1 MTELSLDAKRRYARH
16 LTLPEVGAEGQV
28 RLAATSVLV
37 VGAGGLGSPVA
48 LYLAAAGVGR
58 LGLVDADRVELSN
71 LQRQVLYGDATLG
84 ARKVTAAAARLAD
97 LNPLV
102 RIEPHDL
109 RLTSHNAREVLAGYD
124 VVVDGTDNFPTR
136 YLLNDACV
144 QLGKPLVYGS
154 IFRFEGQVT
163 VFDAR
168 RGPCYRCLFPAP
180 PPPELAPSCAEG
192 GVLGVLPGLVGTL
205 QASEAIKLALGI
217 GEPLVGRLLTVDA
230 LTCRFLELRVRKSAE
245 CPACGER
252 PTLTELVDYEAFCG
266 VPAADREPA
275 AEPEPG
281 VDREPAA
288 APGATL
294 PDGPELWP
302 REAAPH
308 VRAGRVVLVD
318 VREPFEWDVA
328 HLAGATLIPLG
339 ELRQRVGEL
348 PRDRPLLVYCHHGQR
363 SRSAVTMLRAAGFE
377 RAYNLTGGIDAWSRE
392 VDTSLARY

>member
-16 LTLPEVGAEGQV
+16 LTLPEVGAEGQA

-58 LGLVDADRVELSN
+58 LGLVDADKVELSN

-102 RIEPHDL
+102 RVEPHDL

-124 VVVDGTDNFPTR
+124 IVVDGTDNFPTR

-168 RGPCYRCLFPAP
+168 SGPCYRCLFPAP

-245 CPACGER
+245 CPACGEH
-252 PTLTELVDYEAFCG
+252 PTLTGLVDYDAFCG
-266 VPAADREPA
+266 VPAAEREP
-275 AEPEPG
+275 E
-281 VDREPAA
+281 A
-288 APGATL
+288 APTATL
-294 PDGPELWP
+294 PDEPELRP
-302 REAAPH
+302 REAEPH

-328 HLAGATLIPLG
+328 HLDGATLIPLG

-363 SRSAVTMLRAAGFE
+363 SRSAVAMLRAAGFE

-392 VDTSLARY
+392 VDASLARY